1 MKLVK
6 RQGLRYG
13 FWPLFKKL
21 GAVIAAPLVIV
32 MLTGERPAA
41 EKTAQFDII
50 IRDANVL
57 DGSGRPPYR
66 ADICVRDGV
75 IARIGNLKS
84 ETAKRIINAG
94 GMHATPGFIDMHSH
108 VNDTFDSPEGR
119 ITLNNLLQ
127 GITTVVVGQDGNS
140 AWLRNEQIENAT
152 LRWNHS
158 GLAANAILLVG
169 HGSVRRA
176 IMGNADRSPTNEEL
190 ERMKKMVQQ
199 AMQGGAYGLSTG
211 LYYEPGKFAQTDE
224 IIALTGEI
232 KPYGGFYI
240 S

>member
-1 MKLVK
+1 
-6 RQGLRYG
+6 
-13 FWPLFKKL
+13 
-21 GAVIAAPLVIV
+21 

-41 EKTAQFDII
+41 EQTAQFDII
-50 IRDANVL
+50 IRDAKVL

-84 ETAKRIINAG
+84 VTAKRIINAG

-108 VNDTFDSPEGR
+108 VNDTFGSPEGR

-140 AWLRNEQIENAT
+140 AWSRNETIVDASS
-152 LRWNHS
+152 RWS
-158 GLAANAILLVG
+158 RWGLASNAILLVG

-176 IMGNADRSPTNEEL
+176 VMGNADRSPTNQEL
-190 ERMKKMVQQ
+190 
-199 AMQGGAYGLSTG
+199 
-211 LYYEPGKFAQTDE
+211 
-224 IIALTGEI
+224 
-232 KPYGGFYI
+232 
-240 S
+240 